1 MIAFTYLGALVLSIA
16 AMVAI
21 DVRWRLAFRRAPA
34 ASALAVGAGTLVLLA
49 WDLAGIGFG
58 VFFRGDSPWA
68 TGVLLAPDLPLEEPV
83 FLVFL
88 CYLSLVAVLGVE
100 RMLERRSGDR
110 AGFAASDA
118 ATDAA
123 TPRGARD
130 DAEGARRVGGDTAD
144 TASEGTA
151 THPSGRRS

>member
-1 MIAFTYLGALVLSIA
+1 MTGFTYLGALVLSIA
-16 AMVAI
+16 AMALI

-68 TGVLLAPDLPLEEPV
+68 TGVLLAPELPLEEPV

-100 RMLERRSGDR
+100 RMLERRSTAQGER
-110 AGFAASDA
+110 AAADA
-118 ATDAA
+118 TTDAA
-123 TPRGARD
+123 TRPA
-130 DAEGARRVGGDTAD
+130 DAAANPGGR
-144 TASEGTA
+144 
-151 THPSGRRS
+151 PS

>member
-1 MIAFTYLGALVLSIA
+1 MTGFTYLGALVLSIA
-16 AMVAI
+16 AMALI

-68 TGVLLAPDLPLEEPV
+68 TGMLLAPELPLEEPV

-100 RMLERRSGDR
+100 RMLERRSTAQGER
-110 AGFAASDA
+110 AASDA
-118 ATDAA
+118 TTDAATRPGATDAA
-123 TPRGARD
+123 TRPA
-130 DAEGARRVGGDTAD
+130 DAAAHPGGR
-144 TASEGTA
+144 
-151 THPSGRRS
+151 PS

>member
-1 MIAFTYLGALVLSIA
+1 MTGFTYLGALLASIA
-16 AMVAI
+16 AMALI

-58 VFFRGDSPWA
+58 VFFRGDSAWA
-68 TGVLLAPDLPLEEPV
+68 TGVLLAPELPLEEPV

-100 RMLERRSGDR
+100 RMLERRSGAQGGD
-110 AGFAASDA
+110 AASDA
-118 ATDAA
+118 VTDAA
-123 TPRGARD
+123 TRSSQTDAATRPTETNAAARS
-130 DAEGARRVGGDTAD
+130 GGR
-144 TASEGTA
+144 
-151 THPSGRRS
+151 PS

>member
-1 MIAFTYLGALVLSIA
+1 MTGFTYLGALVLSIT
-16 AMVAI
+16 AMALL

-68 TGVLLAPDLPLEEPV
+68 TGVLLAPELPLEEPV

-88 CYLSLVAVLGVE
+88 CYLSLVAVLGIE
-100 RMLERRSGDR
+100 RMLERRSTAPGER
-110 AGFAASDA
+110 AASDA
-118 ATDAA
+118 TTDAATRPGATDAA
-123 TPRGARD
+123 TRPA
-130 DAEGARRVGGDTAD
+130 DAAAHPGGR
-144 TASEGTA
+144 
-151 THPSGRRS
+151 PS

>member
-1 MIAFTYLGALVLSIA
+1 MTGYTYLGVLVLSIA
-16 AMVAI
+16 AMALI

-34 ASALAVGAGTLVLLA
+34 ASGLAVGAGTLALLA

-68 TGVLLAPDLPLEEPV
+68 TGVLLAPELPLEEPV

-100 RMLERRSGDR
+100 RMLERRSGVRGGDV
-110 AGFAASDA
+110 ASDA

-123 TPRGARD
+123 TRPGARD
-130 DAEGARRVGGDTAD
+130 AATRPSDSAAARPGGR
-144 TASEGTA
+144 
-151 THPSGRRS
+151 PS

>member
-1 MIAFTYLGALVLSIA
+1 MTGFTYLGALVLSIV
-16 AMVAI
+16 AMALI
-21 DVRWRLAFRRAPA
+21 DVRWRLAFRRAPV
-34 ASALAVGAGTLVLLA
+34 ASAVAVGAGTLVLLA

-68 TGVLLAPDLPLEEPV
+68 TGVLLAPELPLEEPV

-100 RMLERRSGDR
+100 RMLERRPGAR
-110 AGFAASDA
+110 PG

-123 TPRGARD
+123 
-130 DAEGARRVGGDTAD
+130 VGPGGSA
-144 TASEGTA
+144 A
-151 THPSGRRS
+151 